1 MRALYTHMDSVQ
13 ARIRARS
20 VGLERL
26 NTVTTWIG
34 VAAFAA
40 VGVFAVIAAAT
51 IPGKAAAN
59 ETEARSA
66 TSANTPSSTGISLTH
81 RDHHSYS
88 PISSSSGPPVVV
100 TGGSR

>member
-1 MRALYTHMDSVQ
+1 MTALYKGMDSVQ

-20 VGLERL
+20 VGLDRL

-34 VAAFAA
+34 VGAFTA
-40 VGVFAVIAAAT
+40 VGVFAIIAAAT
-51 IPGKAAAN
+51 IPGKAASSQTA
-59 ETEARSA
+59 A
-66 TSANTPSSTGISLTH
+66 TSATTAPTRTSTGISFTH
-81 RDHHSYS
+81 HDRHSYN

>member
-1 MRALYTHMDSVQ
+1 MQ

-51 IPGKAAAN
+51 IPSKAAAN
-59 ETEARSA
+59 DTAT
-66 TSANTPSSTGISLTH
+66 TSANTPSSTGISFTH
-81 RDHHSYS
+81 PDHHSYS